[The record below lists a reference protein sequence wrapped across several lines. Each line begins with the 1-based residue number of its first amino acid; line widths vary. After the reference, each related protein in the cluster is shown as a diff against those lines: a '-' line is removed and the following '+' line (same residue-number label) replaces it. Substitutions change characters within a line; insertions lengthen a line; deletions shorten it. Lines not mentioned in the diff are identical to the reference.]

1 MLLEIQANL
10 IVHYIPT
17 MYSQTLTH
25 HIMKRFEDLKEWNIV
40 LLVWLSHKETN
51 PTQEYLWIEEISRL
65 KEEKET

>member
-51 PTQEYLWIEEISRL
+51 PTQEYL
-65 KEEKET
+65 